1 MSVNF
6 QRKTR
11 YWFGRYFLQEMNV
24 SQAVAVPNFVF
35 SCLKHW
41 HVFKSRFL
49 LVAGDYLHTFLRF
62 SWHFKHLEEV
72 TSIQNKEAIKTS
84 PRSSR
89 RLLITHSSEGIGF
102 FQVRHSPTLEAGIGH
117 FGLSPGRK
125 HLGILGNHEM
135 CATFAFAQWGDCL
148 NLGTGVN
155 PTGRAESRGKNR
167 NVTKG
172 GFKCG
177 YCWGIKENQS
187 HNA

>member
-125 HLGILGNHEM
+125 HLGILGK
-135 CATFAFAQWGDCL
+135 
-148 NLGTGVN
+148 
-155 PTGRAESRGKNR
+155 SR
-167 NVTKG
+167 NVCYFCICSMRRLPELGDWCEPHWKG
-172 GFKCG
+172 
-177 YCWGIKENQS
+177 WEQRKE
-187 HNA
+187 

>member
-72 TSIQNKEAIKTS
+72 TSIRNKEAIKTS
-84 PRSSR
+84 PCSSR
-89 RLLITHSSEGIGF
+89 RLLITHACEGIGF
-102 FQVRHSPTLEAGIGH
+102 FQVRHSPTLEAEIQH

-125 HLGILGNHEM
+125 HLGILGKITKCVLLLHLLNEEIAWTWGLMWTPWEGLREEERIEM
-135 CATFAFAQWGDCL
+135 WQRW
-148 NLGTGVN
+148 V
-155 PTGRAESRGKNR
+155 
-167 NVTKG
+167 
-172 GFKCG
+172 
-177 YCWGIKENQS
+177 
-187 HNA
+187 